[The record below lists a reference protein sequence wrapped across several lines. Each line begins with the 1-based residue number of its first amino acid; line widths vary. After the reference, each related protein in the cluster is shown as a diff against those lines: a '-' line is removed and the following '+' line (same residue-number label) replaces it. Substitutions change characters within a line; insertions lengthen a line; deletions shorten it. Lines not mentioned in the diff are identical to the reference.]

1 MYIKIGPYKNYIS
14 SYTYTK
20 HIEKYIGEKACD
32 NLDDFIQPILNVLWN
47 NRLWNE
53 RKIKIR
59 IDNYDVWSMYHTL
72 AMIIVPM
79 LKQLKDTKHGAPFV
93 DDEDVPD
100 ELKSTNA
107 EPLTEA
113 QKNIG
118 EVDNNHFRRWDWILD
133 EMIWAFEQDTL
144 EDGWENQYYSGK
156 TDHEWKLLNP
166 EETDPEKKF
175 YEMKKGPNH
184 TFTVDK
190 EGMEKHRNRME
201 NGRRLFAKYYNSLWD

>member
-1 MYIKIGPYKNYIS
+1 MYIKIGPYKNHIS
-14 SYTYTK
+14 SYSYTK

-32 NLDDFIQPILNVLWN
+32 KLDDFIQPILNVLWN

-59 IDNYDVWSMYHTL
+59 IDNYDVWSMDHTL
-72 AMIIVPM
+72 SMIIVPM
-79 LKQLKDTKHGAPFV
+79 LKLLKDNKHGAPFV

-118 EVDNNHFRRWDWILD
+118 EVDNNHFRRWDWVLD
-133 EMIWAFEQDTL
+133 EMIWAFEQDAL
-144 EDGWENQYYSGK
+144 DNGWENQYYSGES
-156 TDHEWKLLNP
+156 DF
-166 EETDPEKKF
+166 KF
-175 YEMKKGPNH
+175 EPIEGSENYEMKTGPNH
-184 TFTVDK
+184 TFTVDQ
-190 EGMEKHRNRME
+190 EGMKKHRNRME